1 MIPLLGT
8 SAGGACVFFMKRG
21 LDINI
26 QKALT
31 GFAAGVMVAASVW
44 SLIIPAMEQSS
55 DLGQLAF
62 IPAFIGFWLGV
73 LFLLILDNIIPH
85 LHLNAEN
92 NEGPVSH
99 LTRTT
104 MMVLAVVL
112 HNIPEGMLWSR
123 IRGIYFRLCGY
134 HRRRSSCFIY
144 RYCYTEFS

>member
-1 MIPLLGT
+1 MLSNEMIIVLMIPLLGT

-55 DLGQLAF
+55 DLGKLAF
-62 IPAFIGFWLGV
+62 VPAFIGLWLGI

-104 MMVLAVVL
+104 MMALDAAL
-112 HNIPEGMLWSR
+112 G
-123 IRGIYFRLCGY
+123 
-134 HRRRSSCFIY
+134 
-144 RYCYTEFS
+144 